1 VVQAARQVNRPVE
14 NDGNENCVESF
25 TVETENEVRSDPN
38 NDNPE
43 HAIRDDKPINSLDK
57 LDDAIKNPSR
67 IVDFDGVRRY
77 LIKKYDSGKV
87 VIFALNKNKNPVFN
101 KVVYELGTQLIDE
114 STGTAFDT
122 IVEAAEY
129 LKNQREEDKD
139 VTKDVTPDN
148 C

>member
-1 VVQAARQVNRPVE
+1 VVQAAQQLDRPVE
-14 NDGNENCVESF
+14 NNGNENCIESF

-43 HAIRDDKPINSLDK
+43 HAIRNDKPINSLDK

-67 IVDFDGVRRY
+67 IVDFEGVRRY

-87 VIFALNKNKNPVFN
+87 VIFALNKNPVFN
-101 KVVYELGTQLIDE
+101 KIVYELGTQLSD
-114 STGTAFDT
+114 GGVAFDT
-122 IVEAAEY
+122 IAEAVDW
-129 LKNQREEDKD
+129 LKNSDDSGEKNSK
-139 VTKDVTPDN
+139 VTKDVDPDN